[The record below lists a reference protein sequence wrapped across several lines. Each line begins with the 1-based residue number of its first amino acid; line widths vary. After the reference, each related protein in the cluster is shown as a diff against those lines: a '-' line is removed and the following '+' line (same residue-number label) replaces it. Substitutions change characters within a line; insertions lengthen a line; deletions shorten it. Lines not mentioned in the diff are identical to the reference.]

1 MDKKKDEFLMLSV
14 KQGDLDSMA
23 PLFEKYHASVY
34 RYYYRCTQ
42 DVELSKDMCQN
53 LFARVL
59 KFRHAFPEGAN
70 FRGWLF
76 VIARNLK
83 YDHYRKNK
91 HIINNTIRTDEIKDE
106 TVTTAEETE
115 SNERTQILYE
125 ALKKLKPEY
134 RDIIEM
140 AKFEGLKYE
149 EISKL
154 NGSSVGAVKLRVH
167 RAMNKLRE
175 IYFEIA

>member
-1 MDKKKDEFLMLSV
+1 MDKIKDELLMLSV

-34 RYYYRCTQ
+34 LYYFRCTG
-42 DVELSKDMCQN
+42 DEELSKDMCQN

-76 VIARNLK
+76 VVARNLK

-91 HIINNTIRTDEIKDE
+91 NIINNTIRTDEIKDE
-106 TVTTAEETE
+106 TITNAEEIDNHE
-115 SNERTQILYE
+115 KTQILYE
-125 ALKKLKPEY
+125 ALDKLKPEY
-134 RDIIEM
+134 RDILEM

-154 NGSSVGAVKLRVH
+154 NGSSVGAVKLKVH

>member
-1 MDKKKDEFLMLSV
+1 MLSV

-23 PLFEKYHASVY
+23 PLFEKYHTPVY
-34 RYYYRCTQ
+34 RYYYRCTS
-42 DVELSKDMCQN
+42 DEELSKDLCQN
-53 LFARVL
+53 LFSRIL
-59 KFRHAFPEGAN
+59 KFRHAYPEGAN
-70 FRGWLF
+70 FSRWLF

-91 HIINNTIRTDEIKDE
+91 HIINNSIRTDKIKDE
-106 TVTTAEETE
+106 TITSTEETE
-115 SNERTQILYE
+115 NNERTQILYE
-125 ALKKLKPEY
+125 ALEKLKPEY
-134 RDIIEM
+134 REILEM
-140 AKFEGLKYE
+140 EKFEGLKYE

-154 NGSSVGAVKLRVH
+154 NGSSIGAVKLRVH